1 MARNG
6 FILLLLLG
14 VLTFAGG
21 ATGSDDW
28 RTEFNDVCAKTT
40 EAMALPQEELLL
52 LIAKCE
58 RVEKAL
64 ESQDETVRK
73 VYLKRVQ
80 MCLGLF
86 RYVADTRVPEVKA
99 TAPPAK

>member
-1 MARNG
+1 MAHRG
-6 FILLLLLG
+6 LILLLLLG
-14 VLTFAGG
+14 ALTVAGG
-21 ATGSDDW
+21 AAGADDW
-28 RTEFNDVCAKTT
+28 RAEFNDVCAKTT
-40 EAMALPQEELLL
+40 EAMNLPREELLL

-73 VYLKRVQ
+73 LYLKRVQ

-86 RYVADTRVPEVKA
+86 RYVADT
-99 TAPPAK
+99 TASGRNTPPPAK